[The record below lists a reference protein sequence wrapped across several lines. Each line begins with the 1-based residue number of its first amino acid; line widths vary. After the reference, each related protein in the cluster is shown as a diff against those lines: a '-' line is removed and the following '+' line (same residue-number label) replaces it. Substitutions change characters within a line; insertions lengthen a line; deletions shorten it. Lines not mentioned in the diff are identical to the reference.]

1 MTVAF
6 FCPRNGQANKTL
18 RRIPDSETLQA
29 QRIFMPRKIAVQ
41 KKTPAAAMILGV
53 GSFAHSIGRTLK
65 DAGADVSTYLTR
77 NYGHFSPTLIG
88 KTFSRDA
95 FPSPVPL
102 IKQNKIDVV
111 IPQSIDWALQPW
123 ANDLIKSG
131 VGIFSPTG
139 EAMRIERE
147 RDFARELCAKF
158 KIPFP
163 KSFVASNR
171 IEAEKILAK
180 NPQPFVIKNPLCSP
194 TSPIHTILCE
204 TVADT
209 RAWLR
214 HVNYAEGV
222 FLQEY
227 LGRTE
232 AGHIALVSDGEIHSL
247 VTNQEYKYAF
257 NGNLGI
263 VAGAPLGGIVERD
276 ENDKY
281 GLARELIHPLL
292 PWFRKVNYHGPIQV
306 TAIKCDGRDAL
317 PRVQADRQVG
327 PTKKGKWHV
336 IEYNIRIGVTSGPMI
351 LRMLKN
357 PAEIVLRTAR
367 NEKLKLLFNDK
378 LNFGCSLTLAGYG
391 YPFTQVR
398 GPQLPLE
405 VDGKFDCDVWWNE
418 VARGAEEQLFST
430 GHRIAD
436 VIALA
441 PKLDAAIA
449 KAYANIRKIRVV
461 SSYFRTDVGQSLW
474 PPGTV

>member
-1 MTVAF
+1 MA
-6 FCPRNGQANKTL
+6 P
-18 RRIPDSETLQA
+18 
-29 QRIFMPRKIAVQ
+29 KIS
-41 KKTPAAAMILGV
+41 KKQGNVSLMILGV
-53 GSFAHSIGRTLK
+53 GSFAHSIGQALA
-65 DAGADVSTYLTR
+65 DSGANISTYLTR
-77 NYGHFSPTLIG
+77 NYGHYPPSLAG
-88 KTFSRDA
+88 KTFLHDA
-95 FPSPVPL
+95 FASPVPL
-102 IKQNKIDVV
+102 IRENKIEVV
-111 IPQSIDWALQPW
+111 IPQSIDWAQQSW
-123 ANDLIKSG
+123 AEDLVKSG
-131 VGIFSPTG
+131 AGIFSPTG
-139 EAMRIERE
+139 VAMRIERE
-147 RDFARELCAKF
+147 RDFARELCARF

-209 RAWLR
+209 CAWLR

-227 LGRTE
+227 LGRAE
-232 AGHIALVSDGEIHSL
+232 AGHIALVSGGEIHSL

-257 NGNLGI
+257 NGNMGI

-281 GLARELIHPLL
+281 GLARELIHPLK
-292 PWFRKVNYHGPIQV
+292 PWLHEAKFNGPLQV
-306 TAIKCDGRDAL
+306 TAIKRG
-317 PRVQADRQVG
+317 
-327 PTKKGKWHV
+327 GKWHV

-357 PAEIVLRTAR
+357 PAETVLATAR
-367 NEKLKLLFNDK
+367 NKKLKLAFNDK

-418 VARGAEEQLFST
+418 VSRGADGKLIST

-441 PKLDAAIA
+441 PKLEAAIA

-461 SSYFRTDVGQSLW
+461 GSYFRTDVGQTLW
-474 PPGTV
+474 PPGAV

>member
-1 MTVAF
+1 MV
-6 FCPRNGQANKTL
+6 
-18 RRIPDSETLQA
+18 
-29 QRIFMPRKIAVQ
+29 
-41 KKTPAAAMILGV
+41 LGV
-53 GSFAHSIGRTLK
+53 GSFAHSIGATLA

-88 KTFSRDA
+88 QTFSRDV

-102 IKQNKIDVV
+102 LRESKIDAV
-111 IPQSIDWALQPW
+111 IPQSIDWAMQPW
-123 ANDLIKSG
+123 AEELARSG

-171 IEAEKILAK
+171 IEAEKILTRH
-180 NPQPFVIKNPLCSP
+180 PRPFVIKNPLCSP
-194 TSPIHTILCE
+194 TSPVHTILCE
-204 TVADT
+204 SVADT

-214 HVNYAEGV
+214 QVNYAEGV

-227 LGRTE
+227 LGRAE
-232 AGHIALVSDGEIHSL
+232 AGHIALVSGGEIHSL

-263 VAGAPLGGIVERD
+263 VAGAPLGGLVERD
-276 ENDKY
+276 VHDKY
-281 GLARELIHPLL
+281 GLARELIHPLK
-292 PWFRKVNYHGPIQV
+292 PWLRAAKFNGPLQV
-306 TAIKCDGRDAL
+306 TAIKRDG
-317 PRVQADRQVG
+317 Q
-327 PTKKGKWHV
+327 WHV

-357 PAEIVLRTAR
+357 PAEVILKAAR
-367 NEKLKLLFNDK
+367 NEKLKLEFDDK

-405 VDGKFDCDVWWNE
+405 VDGEFNCDVWWNE
-418 VARGAEEQLFST
+418 VARGADGKLLAT
-430 GHRIAD
+430 GQRIAD

-441 PKLDAAIA
+441 PTLKAAIA

-461 SSYFRTDVGQSLW
+461 GSYFRTDVGQSLW
-474 PPGTV
+474 PPGSV

>member
-1 MTVAF
+1 VPET
-6 FCPRNGQANKTL
+6 NKAL
-18 RRIPDSETLQA
+18 RDNPGSETLPVSK
-29 QRIFMPRKIAVQ
+29 ILMPRRISVE
-41 KKTPAAAMILGV
+41 KKTPAAVMILGV
-53 GSFAHSIGRTLK
+53 GSFVHSIGTALA
-65 DAGADVSTYLTR
+65 DAGATISTYLTR
-77 NYGHFSPTLIG
+77 NYGHFSPSLVG
-88 KTFSRDA
+88 PTFSNSTH
-95 FPSPVPL
+95 PSPLPL
-102 IKQNKIDVV
+102 IREKKIELV
-111 IPQSIDWALQPW
+111 IPQSIDWAMQPW
-123 ANDLIKSG
+123 AEDLIKSG

-147 RDFARELCAKF
+147 RDFARGLCAKF

-171 IEAEKILAK
+171 LEAEKILATH
-180 NPQPFVIKNPLCSP
+180 PQPFVIKNPLCSP

-214 HVNYAEGV
+214 QVNYAEGV

-227 LGRTE
+227 LGRAE
-232 AGHIALVSDGEIHSL
+232 AGHIALVSGGEIHSL

-257 NGNLGI
+257 NGNMGI
-263 VAGAPLGGIVERD
+263 VAGAPLGGLVERD

-281 GLARELIHPLL
+281 GLARELLHPLL

-306 TAIKCDGRDAL
+306 TAIKVAQASRLRD
-317 PRVQADRQVG
+317 QG
-327 PTKKGKWHV
+327 KKRIGGTPMPQSGKWHV

-367 NEKLKLLFNDK
+367 NEKLELEFNDK

-405 VDGKFDCDVWWNE
+405 VDGRFDCDVWWNE
-418 VARGAEEQLFST
+418 VARGADSQLIAT
-430 GHRIAD
+430 GHRVAD

-461 SSYFRTDVGQSLW
+461 GSYFRTDVGQSLW
-474 PPGTV
+474 PPGKT

>member
-1 MTVAF
+1 MV
-6 FCPRNGQANKTL
+6 
-18 RRIPDSETLQA
+18 
-29 QRIFMPRKIAVQ
+29 
-41 KKTPAAAMILGV
+41 LGV
-53 GSFAHSIGRTLK
+53 GSFAHSIGKAL
-65 DAGADVSTYLTR
+65 ADDGVGVSTYLTR
-77 NYGHFSPTLIG
+77 NYGHFSPALAG
-88 KTFSRDA
+88 RVFSRDT

-102 IKQNKIDVV
+102 IKQNKVDVV
-111 IPQSIDWALQPW
+111 IPQSIDWATQPW
-123 ANDLIKSG
+123 ADDLVKSG

-147 RDFARELCAKF
+147 RDFARELCAKY
-158 KIPFP
+158 KIRFP

-171 IEAEKILAK
+171 IEAEKILMQH
-180 NPQPFVIKNPLCSP
+180 PQPFVIKNPLCSP
-194 TSPIHTILCE
+194 TSPVHTILCE

-214 HVNYAEGV
+214 NVNYAEGV

-227 LGRTE
+227 LGRAE
-232 AGHIALVSDGEIHSL
+232 AGHIALVSGGEIYSL

-257 NGNLGI
+257 NGNQGI
-263 VAGAPLGGIVERD
+263 VAGAPLGGLVERD

-281 GLARELIHPLL
+281 GLARELLHPLR
-292 PWFRKVNYHGPIQV
+292 PWFRKVNYHGPVQV
-306 TAIKCDGRDAL
+306 TAIKVPA
-317 PRVQADRQVG
+317 ASS
-327 PTKKGKWHV
+327 GKWHV

-357 PAEIVLRTAR
+357 PAEVILRTTR
-367 NEKLKLLFNDK
+367 NEKLDLAFNDG

-418 VARGAEEQLFST
+418 VASGPNDQLMAT

-441 PKLDAAIA
+441 PQLKTAIA

-461 SSYFRTDVGQSLW
+461 GSYYRTDVGQSLW
-474 PPGTV
+474 PPGNV

>member
-1 MTVAF
+1 MS
-6 FCPRNGQANKTL
+6 PK
-18 RRIPDSETLQA
+18 IP
-29 QRIFMPRKIAVQ
+29 VQ
-41 KKTPAAAMILGV
+41 KNPPPNAMILGV
-53 GSFAHSIGRTLK
+53 GSFAHSIGTALK
-65 DAGADVSTYLTR
+65 DSGANVSIYLTR
-77 NYGHFSPTLIG
+77 NYGHFSPTLVGEI
-88 KTFSRDA
+88 FSRDA

-102 IKQNKIDVV
+102 LLKNKIDVV
-111 IPQSIDWALQPW
+111 IPQSIDWAQASW
-123 ANDLIKSG
+123 AKDLIKSS

-147 RDFARELCAKF
+147 RDFARKLCSKF

-171 IEAEKILAK
+171 IEAEKILE
-180 NPQPFVIKNPLCSP
+180 NNRQPFVIKNPLCSP

-214 HVNYAEGV
+214 HINYAEGV

-227 LGRTE
+227 LGRAE
-232 AGHIALVSDGEIHSL
+232 AGHIAFVSGGEIYSL

-257 NGNLGI
+257 NENLGI
-263 VAGAPLGGIVERD
+263 VAGAPLGGIIERD

-281 GLARELIHPLL
+281 GLARELIHPLK
-292 PWFRKVNYHGPIQV
+292 PWLRESKFNGPLQV
-306 TAIKCDGRDAL
+306 TAIKRG
-317 PRVQADRQVG
+317 
-327 PTKKGKWHV
+327 GKWHV

-357 PAEIVLRTAR
+357 PAEVVLRTAR
-367 NEKLKLLFNDK
+367 NEKLKLQFNDK

-398 GPQLPLE
+398 APQLPLE
-405 VDGKFDCDVWWNE
+405 ISDKFDCDVWWNE
-418 VARGAEEQLFST
+418 VARGADGNLIAT

-441 PKLDAAIA
+441 PKLDTAIA
-449 KAYANIRKIRVV
+449 KATANIKKIRVV
-461 SSYFRTDVGQSLW
+461 GSYFRTDIGQSLW
-474 PPGTV
+474 PPGNI

>member
-1 MTVAF
+1 MSKKQKSCSVMT
-6 FCPRNGQANKTL
+6 
-18 RRIPDSETLQA
+18 
-29 QRIFMPRKIAVQ
+29 
-41 KKTPAAAMILGV
+41 LGV
-53 GSFAHSIGRTLK
+53 GSFAHSLGGALA
-65 DAGADVSTYLTR
+65 DAGANVSTYLTR
-77 NYGHFSPTLIG
+77 AYGHFPPTLVG
-88 KTFSRDA
+88 KVFSRET

-102 IKQNKIDVV
+102 ICENKVDVV
-111 IPQSIDWALQPW
+111 IPQSIDWAMQPW
-123 ANDLIKSG
+123 AEDLRKSG

-147 RDFARELCAKF
+147 RDFARELCAKY

-163 KSFVASNR
+163 KAFVASNR

-204 TVADT
+204 TLSDT

-214 HVNYAEGV
+214 HVDYAEGI

-227 LGRTE
+227 LGRAE
-232 AGHIALVSDGEIHSL
+232 AGHIALISGGEIRSL
-247 VTNQEYKYAF
+247 ATNQEYKYAF
-257 NGNLGI
+257 NGNMGI
-263 VAGAPLGGIVERD
+263 VAGAPLGGLVERD
-276 ENDKY
+276 EDDKY
-281 GLARELIHPLL
+281 GLARELIHPLK
-292 PWFRKVNYHGPIQV
+292 PWFVESKFNGPLQV
-306 TAIKCDGRDAL
+306 TAIKRG
-317 PRVQADRQVG
+317 
-327 PTKKGKWHV
+327 GKWHV
-336 IEYNIRIGVTSGPMI
+336 VEYNIRIGVTSGPMI

-357 PAEIVLRTAR
+357 PAEVVLATAR
-367 NEKLKLLFNDK
+367 NEKLNLQFRDRSR
-378 LNFGCSLTLAGYG
+378 FACSLTLAGYG

-405 VDGKFDCDVWWNE
+405 VNGKFDCDVWWNE
-418 VARGAEEQLFST
+418 VARGADGNLIAT

-441 PKLDAAIA
+441 PKLEAAIA

-461 SSYFRTDVGQSLW
+461 GSYFRSDVGQSLW

>member
-1 MTVAF
+1 
-6 FCPRNGQANKTL
+6 
-18 RRIPDSETLQA
+18 
-29 QRIFMPRKIAVQ
+29 
-41 KKTPAAAMILGV
+41 MILGV
-53 GSFAHSIGRTLK
+53 GSFAHSIGTALA
-65 DAGADVSTYLTR
+65 DAGAEVSTYLTR
-77 NYGHFSPTLIG
+77 NYGHFPPTLAG
-88 KTFSRDA
+88 KVFSHDA

-102 IKQNKIDVV
+102 LKQNQIDVV
-111 IPQSIDWALQPW
+111 IPQSIDWATQPW
-123 ANDLIKSG
+123 AKDLIKSG
-131 VGIFSPTG
+131 VGIFSPVG

-147 RDFARELCAKF
+147 RDFARELCARF

-171 IEAEKILAK
+171 IEAEKILDQH
-180 NPQPFVIKNPLCSP
+180 PQPFVIKNPLCSP
-194 TSPIHTILCE
+194 ASPVHTVMCE

-214 HVNYAEGV
+214 QGNYAEGV

-227 LGRTE
+227 LGRAE
-232 AGHIALVSDGEIHSL
+232 AGHIALVSGGEIYSL

-263 VAGAPLGGIVERD
+263 VAGAPLGGLVERD

-281 GLARELIHPLL
+281 GLAQELIQPLK
-292 PWFRKVNYHGPIQV
+292 PWLRETKYNGPLQV
-306 TAIKCDGRDAL
+306 TAIKRNGR
-317 PRVQADRQVG
+317 
-327 PTKKGKWHV
+327 WHV

-357 PAEIVLRTAR
+357 PAETVWRTAR
-367 NEKLKLLFNDK
+367 NEKLKLAFNDK

-405 VDGKFDCDVWWNE
+405 VAGKFDCDVWWNE
-418 VARGAEEQLFST
+418 VARGADGRLVAT
-430 GHRIAD
+430 GQRIAD

-441 PKLDAAIA
+441 PKLEPAMT
-449 KAYANIRKIRVV
+449 KAYANIRKLRVV
-461 SSYFRTDVGQSLW
+461 GSYFRTDVGQSLW
-474 PPGTV
+474 PPGKV